1 MATPEE
7 KRQEA
12 LDLGYTNEEI
22 DAYLKK
28 NPSKI
33 SSTPNEPQPYER
45 KVEPLPYGTLPQKEK
60 TLEEKRQEALDLG
73 YTNEEIDAYLNGD
86 GGSDQVTEEV
96 LLGYNQKPDSRASED
111 VPFWERWSESLSQ
124 GVESFEDVKT
134 GYDLALGD
142 LDEREKEMADAKER
156 ATIDQ
161 LSAIP
166 TLTARDIQRI
176 AQEQGYIPAGMKIP
190 SFVVEQILKSGP
202 QMAVP
207 ILVGLGVG
215 AVSGPFAPI
224 TAPLAG
230 VVTYGL
236 QQFGNFMNT
245 QGLEA
250 EAPED
255 LDVGQAAKWATITA
269 PIGYFADRFT
279 LGISST
285 PAKQVAKE
293 VAEELAKRKLGKE
306 VAKKSGAFAA
316 RGFLAEA
323 PTEVLE
329 TWAEF
334 HQAGIDTSSDEA
346 YDAYFEAFWSAGAVG
361 SGLGSAAGAVKGY
374 KNFKNAELIANDETI
389 KTDAQ
394 NDDANEETRQ
404 DKIKEITGEITG
416 QQQVDDIKKVKNPTG
431 IDKNILG
438 LLGIKTT
445 TTAYSNLFDKKNN
458 KSQVDLNDPAQ
469 IDQAIEILDGMKG
482 NIQYNEKAVK
492 IFRSK
497 LVRQRNK
504 LRKEAKDDSGKTKK
518 RESKRKGSR
527 GSTKVSNE
535 SANVNTKKIETSD
548 GPAVGSIDPRVGRV
562 DGAEGRINTALDKNA
577 RTLKNKKK
585 KLKKGQKIKVS
596 QVNSETNEIQ
606 NLEGVYTEINGSSFI
621 QTTIET
627 DSTPVIQSS
636 PLNDNAIINPTK
648 KDTGALNELT
658 EALNVDFP
666 ISAKQKALNK
676 KRKKVTKNIKKNTAE
691 DNKKNL
697 DVDPSLR
704 PGKFSQRKI
713 IQDLKNNKTFGQVL
727 TKLET
732 KFRDVMT
739 DPQKVLV
746 DRLMSIPSIFKTKFN
761 VDEGMHLRSSEFD
774 AKKRDR
780 GDREKAQYGSYITLL
795 DTISISNAAD
805 VETILHEGTHA
816 ATSLEINKHVRK
828 GVGITPLGKRI
839 VKLMQA
845 AKQADV
851 NNEFKIELTNVK
863 EFITEGMNNPQFQKF
878 LFGIQSPLS
887 TAERQV
893 SIWQDFVQAV
903 QDMLGLGD
911 ISGTVL
917 NDVIAVA
924 PELFAGPN
932 AEEQAK
938 GYSAET
944 LPMLRFRKDKKR
956 EKEIESEL
964 EIAESDKQRQ
974 NRNNKQKKKEENTKI
989 IDVSDKIAT
998 GLFSFDAALNRAVKK
1013 VMVDAK
1019 VNWDEIYQVLLKASI
1034 SQVVHAEELAQQFLE
1049 KGGIAYNNTLQ
1060 KFSAIVDPNAAS
1072 YKKVMDSM
1080 RSLASKTGVSMET
1093 MRRVATQAFTAQRAQ
1108 FLKKQNEQLEI
1119 QAKALVAQGK
1129 NDKAKELLQKNY
1141 VLVDMT
1147 NEQIAKSL
1155 EFFEDYPEL
1164 NDIFDMWIET
1174 KNNAIKFMVQN
1185 EIMSEAQ
1192 AKEFIDVV
1200 DTEGSPDVYITFTR
1214 EGQTGPAQFQK
1225 GLGDR
1230 GKFYKL
1236 KGSYEPVA
1244 DVFDNMD
1251 GWIRN
1256 AIKRSVLNKVAL
1268 NKIEVTEQY
1277 LPDDIE
1283 KVGFSSGEN
1292 TVAVSRLNPSTGN
1305 HEVQYYKFSSPYYAT
1320 AISGIERVSLPGV
1333 GFLSNVSNF
1342 LRSNVVLYPLFSLAQ
1357 LPQDA
1362 VSAMFASGVDK
1373 PFMIPFR
1380 VVSEFALTLIDMSST
1395 HKEMRAKGV
1404 VGGLGSYIQ
1413 NDTLIDRDI
1422 KQPGFYNALRRGLGA
1437 IPLMTPQKG
1446 LRVGDKKLSATGLLN
1461 RIAMASDNAVRQA
1474 VFQQTIADTKSK
1486 ENPDGNEGLAYER
1499 AFEIINFKRAGSHPH
1514 VTTLR
1519 QVVPFFGAALQAL
1532 SVQGRV
1538 ITMQGITPQ
1547 SRLQA
1552 TKQFIK
1558 AYGTLTGMT
1567 LLYNI
1572 LAADD
1577 EEFKNLDPSVRDR
1590 SFVLPSG
1597 FHIKLR
1603 PDIFTYLGKIMPEHI
1618 IQNMVY
1624 ESEDNKKTWEALTR
1638 GAKDI
1643 IALNI
1648 IPQLFRPAQEL
1659 IFNRSSRTGRDILPQ
1674 SMEDLAIEEQFTA
1687 GTSETAKVIAQ
1698 LTKVLAP
1705 GTGIAPPKIDYFLR
1719 QYFGYTGGLMF
1730 MFLDSIIEEADI
1742 FKYERPTKS
1751 DRDKLANIPG
1761 MSAFISREYGNRH
1774 VVDYYELKKKVDSLV
1789 KEQKGIEKLRFSTK
1803 AVEKFK
1809 KDNFNELSAAPLINS
1824 YSKLLGKIRLRRKQ
1838 IIQMPRDLMNAD
1850 TKKEQ
1855 LDLLYKEEKSIL
1867 KEIGRV
1873 RKNIYGTKFDKPKK
1887 LSDKN

>member
-1 MATPEE
+1 MATLEE

-22 DAYLKK
+22 NAYLNKDS
-28 NPSKI
+28 SKI

-60 TLEEKRQEALDLG
+60 TLEEKTLEEKRKEALDLG
-73 YTNEEIDAYLNGD
+73 YTNEEIDAYLNEG

-190 SFVVEQILKSGP
+190 SFIVEQILKSGP

-285 PAKQVAKE
+285 PAKQLAKE

-306 VAKKSGAFAA
+306 VAKTSGAFAA

-389 KTDAQ
+389 KTDAK
-394 NDDANEETRQ
+394 NDDANENTRQ
-404 DKIKEITGEITG
+404 NKIKEITGEIEG
-416 QQQVDDIKKVKNPTG
+416 QQQVVVQKKVIDDIKKIKNPTG
-431 IDKNILG
+431 INLNVLK
-438 LLGIKTT
+438 LLGIKTG
-445 TTAYSNLFDKKNN
+445 TTAQKNLFDKDKN
-458 KSQVDLNDPAQ
+458 KSLVDLNDPAQ
-469 IDQAIEILDGMKG
+469 IDQAIKILDGMKG

-492 IFRSK
+492 IFRNK

-504 LRKEAKDDSGKTKK
+504 IRKEAKDDSGKA
-518 RESKRKGSR
+518 EKRKSKG
-527 GSTKVSNE
+527 V
-535 SANVNTKKIETSD
+535 VTSLQSD
-548 GPAVGSIDPRVGRV
+548 AD
-562 DGAEGRINTALDKNA
+562 TTLDKLVQRKYLVDSILKN
-577 RTLKNKKK
+577 KNKKK
-585 KLKKGQKIKVS
+585 KPKKGQKIKVS
-596 QVNSETNEIQ
+596 QVNPETNEIQ
-606 NLEGVYTEINGSSFI
+606 NLEGTYNEINGDSFI

-627 DSTPVIQSS
+627 DSTPVTQSS
-636 PLNDNAIINPTK
+636 PLNNTAIINPTK

-658 EALNVDFP
+658 EALSVNFS
-666 ISAKQKALNK
+666 ISAKQKALDK
-676 KRKKVTKNIKKNTAE
+676 KRNKVTKNTKKNTAE

-732 KFRDVMT
+732 KFRDAMT

-761 VDEGMHLRSSEFD
+761 VNEGMHLRSSEFD
-774 AKKRDR
+774 AKRRDR
-780 GDREKAQYGSYITLL
+780 GDREKAQYGFYTGLS
-795 DTISISNAAD
+795 DTITVSNAAD
-805 VETILHEGTHA
+805 IETLLHEGTHA
-816 ATSLEINKHVRK
+816 ATSLELNKHVRK

-851 NNEFKIELTNVK
+851 NNEFEIELANVK
-863 EFITEGMNNPQFQKF
+863 EFITEGMNNPKFQKF
-878 LFGIQSPLS
+878 LVGIQSPLS

-911 ISGTVL
+911 ISGTLL

-924 PELFAGPN
+924 PELFIGPN

-974 NRNNKQKKKEENTKI
+974 NRNDKQKKKEENTKI
-989 IDVSDKIAT
+989 INISDRIAT

-1049 KGGIAYNNTLQ
+1049 KGGIVYDNTIQ
-1060 KFSAIVDPNAAS
+1060 KFSAIVDPDAAS

-1080 RSLASKTGVSMET
+1080 RSLASKTGVSIET

-1129 NDKAKELLQKNY
+1129 KDKAKELLQKNY

-1292 TVAVSRLNPSTGN
+1292 TVAVSRLNPKTGN
-1305 HEVQYYKFSSPYYAT
+1305 HEVQYYQFSSPYYAT

-1373 PFMIPFR
+1373 PFMIPLR

-1519 QVVPFFGAALQAL
+1519 QIVPFFGAALQAL

-1538 ITMQGITPQ
+1538 VTMQGITPQ

-1603 PDIFTYLGKIMPEHI
+1603 PDIFTYLGKIMPEHV
-1618 IQNMVY
+1618 IQNIVY

-1643 IALNI
+1643 VALNI
-1648 IPQLFRPAQEL
+1648 IPQFFRPAQEL

-1687 GTSETAKVIAQ
+1687 GTSETAKIIAQ
-1698 LTKVLAP
+1698 LTKILAP

-1730 MFLDSIIEEADI
+1730 MFLDSIIEEADV

-1789 KEQKGIEKLRFSTK
+1789 KEQRGMEKLRFSTK
-1803 AVEKFK
+1803 AVEEFK
-1809 KDNFNELSAAPLINS
+1809 KNNFNELSAAPLMNS
-1824 YSKLLGKIRLRRKQ
+1824 YSKVLGKIRLRRKQ
-1838 IIQMPRDLMNAD
+1838 IIQMPRDLMDAD

-1867 KEIGRV
+1867 KEIGHI

-1887 LSDKN
+1887 LSDRN